1 MPVQV
6 KDIIDL
12 MDAWAPRRLAEKWD
26 NPGLQVG
33 NRAADVRRVLVSLD
47 LTLANIRWAAAHDVQ
62 MIVSHH
68 PFFFHGL
75 KCLDTETERGQMIA
89 ALLASGITAF
99 AAHTNLDTAQGGVND
114 ALAEALGL
122 SDCAGLVPVTEEAL
136 CKLIVYV
143 PKSHA
148 DAVREALKASGA
160 GFIGAYS
167 GCSFVASG
175 TGYFTAEEGTHPFL
189 GTVGAEEAAEEVR
202 IETCAYEGN
211 LPAVVAAMLA
221 VHPYEEPVY
230 DVIRLAQS
238 GKKEMMGRVGF
249 LSKEMSGAEAVS
261 YIKEKLGMP
270 VIRFAGDEKKRVRRV
285 AVLGGA
291 GAEFADLAQKA
302 GADLY
307 LTGDVRYHEAQE
319 AAGKGLILVDGGHF
333 YTERVIVP
341 KLAARLRETATEKGW
356 TLDVVEDPVAA
367 DSFSYL

>member
-1 MPVQV
+1 MSIQV
-6 KDIIDL
+6 KNLIEL

-26 NPGLQVG
+26 NPGLQIG
-33 NRAADVRRVLVSLD
+33 NPEAEVRRVLVSLD

-62 MIVSHH
+62 LMISHH

-75 KCLDTETERGQMIA
+75 KCLDLETERGQMIA

-99 AAHTNLDTAQGGVND
+99 AAHTNLDTVRGGVND

-122 SDCAGLVPVTEEAL
+122 SDCVGLVPVAEEAL
-136 CKLIVYV
+136 CKLVVYV
-143 PKSHA
+143 PKSHT
-148 DAVREALKASGA
+148 DAVRDALKAAGA
-160 GFIGAYS
+160 GFIGGYS
-167 GCSFVASG
+167 GCSFAASG

-189 GTVGAEEAAEEVR
+189 GAVGREEAAEEVR

-211 LPAVVAAMLA
+211 IPSVVAAMLA

-230 DVIRLAQS
+230 DVIRLVQS
-238 GKKEMMGRVGF
+238 AKKEMMGRVGY
-249 LSKEMSGAEAVS
+249 LPREMSGAEAVS

-270 VIRFAGDEKKRVRRV
+270 VIRFGGDEKKRVRRV

-319 AAGKGLILVDGGHF
+319 AAAKGFILVDGGHF

-341 KLAARLRETATEKGW
+341 KLAARLREAAAQKGW
-356 TLDVVEDPVAA
+356 ALDVVEDPVAA